1 MDARADGAC
10 SSKGI
15 RRSGGRRW
23 QMVPP
28 DPKFIQSLDPVQDS
42 SGRAKE
48 EEARSRRRLWE
59 RDPFLG
65 ESFEAS
71 SSEPDN

>member
-10 SSKGI
+10 SSRGI

-23 QMVPP
+23 QTVPH
-28 DPKFIQSLDPVQDS
+28 DPKSIQSLDPVKDS

-48 EEARSRRRLWE
+48 EEEAKGG
-59 RDPFLG
+59 LG
-65 ESFEAS
+65 KGIHS
-71 SSEPDN
+71 